1 MIGPVPKKY
10 SEAIWKRF
18 RAACDHFF
26 NKKSEYYKNID
37 KTYAKNLEA
46 KGKLLEEVNSFV
58 LTEDVEENFRMINDF
73 QRRWSEIGFV
83 PLKDKDDL
91 QEKFRLAINKHFD
104 NLDINE
110 GKRNLLKF
118 KNKLNNMSQKPRAE
132 DKINQERERFMN
144 RLQQLRNDIVL
155 WENNIGFFASTKN
168 AKSMIEEVQ
177 NKINKAKETIN
188 LLEQKIEMIDNM
200 DANNKEA

>member
-1 MIGPVPKKY
+1 
-10 SEAIWKRF
+10 
-18 RAACDHFF
+18 
-26 NKKSEYYKNID
+26 
-37 KTYAKNLEA
+37 
-46 KGKLLEEVNSFV
+46 
-58 LTEDVEENFRMINDF
+58 MINDF

>member
-1 MIGPVPKKY
+1 MEKMDHPDIILSFCFPGQIEKVESSVLRRLTFCKY
-10 SEAIWKRF
+10 GTPE
-18 RAACDHFF
+18 
-26 NKKSEYYKNID
+26 
-37 KTYAKNLEA
+37 NL
-46 KGKLLEEVNSFV
+46 
-58 LTEDVEENFRMINDF
+58 R
-73 QRRWSEIGFV
+73 
-83 PLKDKDDL
+83 
-91 QEKFRLAINKHFD
+91 
-104 NLDINE
+104 NE